1 MLEHFISKRILRRFY
16 TIELT
21 NYERKMAD
29 GAVTQKYAPAVA
41 TALGYAVL
49 LVPALLLLDT
59 GIVVSVLIPTTMVA
73 GTAWFAVSLASM
85 KKKFEDFG
93 MELTK
98 HLFEAFAL
106 SLTMLFMATLASLT
120 AEAWR
125 PLIPQVA
132 NHWTVHLG
140 AAILAIVV
148 VGKLLYSIFAGSLKY
163 DINDAMLTGQNEAAE
178 RFFKQSLSL
187 LHTTSHQLRQGMPL
201 QVANYSLG
209 LAFHEVFENVREIHA
224 SAIGDDLVKRADK
237 LILRPAMKQEEADRI
252 VFSLIESFMAAC
264 SPRQEVVKNRSFKA
278 IKDEL
283 ECLEANAEVTGS
295 EKEEQGMVD
304 TRMAIVFSE
313 MSNLIEEFGP
323 SLFELREE
331 MGDEK
336 KRVAEA

>member
-1 MLEHFISKRILRRFY
+1 MLKHFISTKILRRFY
-16 TIELT
+16 EIELSS
-21 NYERKMAD
+21 YERKMAD
-29 GAVTQKYAPAVA
+29 GAVAQKYAPAVA
-41 TALGYAVL
+41 TAIGYAIL

-59 GIVVSVLIPTTMVA
+59 AIVVNVLIPTTMVA

-106 SLTMLFMATLASLT
+106 SLTMLFMATLSSLT
-120 AEAWR
+120 SVAWR
-125 PLIPQVA
+125 PLIPPVA

-140 AAILAIVV
+140 AAFLAILV

-209 LAFHEVFENVREIHA
+209 LAFHEVFENVRELHT
-224 SAIGDDLVKRADK
+224 SAIGDINDLVMRADK
-237 LILRPAMKQEEADRI
+237 LILRPAMKQEDADQI

-264 SPRQEVVKNRSFKA
+264 SPRQEVIKNRSFKA

-283 ECLEANAEVTGS
+283 ECLKANADVTGP
-295 EKEEQGMVD
+295 EKEQQGMVD

-323 SLFELREE
+323 SLFELREV
-331 MGDEK
+331 K
-336 KRVAEA
+336 